1 MTRRL
6 SWRHDQ
12 AATWWAWDAIG
23 SFWAEDFGV
32 GKPTTT
38 LTLSDV
44 YMAGD
49 LAHLEGEYEVAD
61 KGTVT
66 KGRYV
71 QLWMQEG
78 NAWRIHREM

>member
-1 MTRRL
+1 
-6 SWRHDQ
+6 
-12 AATWWAWDAIG
+12 
-23 SFWAEDFGV
+23 
-32 GKPTTT
+32 
-38 LTLSDV
+38 
-44 YMAGD
+44 MAGD

-78 NAWRIHREM
+78 NAWRIHREMVAVTAEPLG

>member
-1 MTRRL
+1 MVGTE
-6 SWRHDQ
+6 
-12 AATWWAWDAIG
+12 AIG
-23 SFWAEDFGV
+23 SFWAEDFGG

-38 LTLSDV
+38 LTLTDV

-66 KGRYV
+66 QGHYV

-78 NAWRIHREM
+78 NAWRIHREMWWQ